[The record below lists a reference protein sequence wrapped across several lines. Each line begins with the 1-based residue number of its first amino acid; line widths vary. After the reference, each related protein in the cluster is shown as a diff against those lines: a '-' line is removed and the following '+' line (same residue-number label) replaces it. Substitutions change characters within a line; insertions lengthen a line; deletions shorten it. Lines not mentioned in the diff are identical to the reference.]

1 MPHLRPLPPLDT
13 LSTPAKCSADVCL
26 LPIGTN
32 TASVANEIASI
43 QLLLAASGLDFT
55 MHSAGTTIEGPWDE
69 VMKIIGQC
77 HTLVHNMGVVRI
89 QSDIRIGTRTDKTQS
104 YRDKVTSVERI
115 LKEERQHQGQQRHQ
129 GHMARGGDIP
139 DI

>member
-13 LSTPAKCSADVCL
+13 LATPSKCSADVCL

-89 QSDIRIGTRTDKTQS
+89 QSDIRIGTR
-104 YRDKVTSVERI
+104 
-115 LKEERQHQGQQRHQ
+115 
-129 GHMARGGDIP
+129 
-139 DI
+139 